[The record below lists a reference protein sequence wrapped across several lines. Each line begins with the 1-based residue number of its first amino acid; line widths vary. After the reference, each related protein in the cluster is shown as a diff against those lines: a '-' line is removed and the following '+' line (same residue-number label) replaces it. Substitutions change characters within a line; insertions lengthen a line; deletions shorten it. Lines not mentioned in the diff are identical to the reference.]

1 MIANARVLS
10 VVIMS
15 YQPINNVNIC
25 DYVLVANSEALS
37 VDFDVL
43 FFETGIQNISE
54 LLYNYEISGFT
65 TGEIL
70 DCVSRC

>member
-1 MIANARVLS
+1 MPVLS

-37 VDFDVL
+37 VDFDAL
-43 FFETGIQNISE
+43 FCETGIQNIVE
-54 LLYNYEISGFT
+54 LLYNYEISGFM

-70 DCVSRC
+70 DCVCRC

>member
-25 DYVLVANSEALS
+25 DYVLVANSETLS